1 MSTAASVWQ
10 SIQNPSKLN
19 PQKGRPSNMSPGMPM
34 NGPQR
39 LPAQNATHYVPQ
51 PLSHRVVI
59 PSVPQALWSSY
70 ASRVRA
76 GTTLLIQP
84 ISSASQG
91 PLGATPSGSFT
102 PGSGAGRSTR
112 GRGAAVNY
120 AEAGSGD
127 EFDEPVEKPAPTGPL
142 DSDDSDFQASGG
154 TRTTIRK
161 MGRGPGSSA
170 VLNAKLTAAA
180 AASSKDQSELEKSH
194 LGSVPPIQLLRPTP
208 VHHVKLEHQSVI
220 ILMSFSNKLLI
231 KYPSEQDVG

>member
-1 MSTAASVWQ
+1 
-10 SIQNPSKLN
+10 
-19 PQKGRPSNMSPGMPM
+19 MPM

-39 LPAQNATHYVPQ
+39 LPAQNAAHYVPQ

-59 PSVPQALWSSY
+59 PTVPQALWSSY
-70 ASRVRA
+70 ASRVRT

-127 EFDEPVEKPAPTGPL
+127 EFEEQPMEKPAPTGPL

-161 MGRGPGSSA
+161 MGRGPGSNA

-180 AASSKDQSELEKSH
+180 AAAYKDQNESH
-194 LGSVPPIQLLRPTP
+194 LGSVPPIHLLRPNP
-208 VHHVKLEHQSVI
+208 VHHVKLEHQSVTF
-220 ILMSFSNKLLI
+220 LMSFSI
-231 KYPSEQDVG
+231 Y